1 MNLSFK
7 QIILHNFLSYRGVH
21 DLDFID
27 LGTGLHFLRG
37 QNQANPKLGANDSGK
52 STLFAALSWAI
63 FGKTPAGQKNID
75 VRPWTGEKN
84 TTVIVEFSIDKE
96 NHTIERSIGP
106 NFVKLDDEVVD
117 QDQIDRLLRLN
128 YEVFSQTVL
137 LGQGKPLFFDLEPR
151 AKMELFG
158 AVLDLERW
166 DEYSKKASDQTK
178 ELEQKH
184 LEFSS
189 DLRSTDIALG
199 NTTKTLEAVSHNAE
213 TWSDNRQARIED
225 GLKTIA
231 KDRKELK
238 RIQDIKDK
246 ADLDYDGASVQI
258 KLLQAETN
266 DIAKQ
271 MLDMARDAEI
281 VELKVMESKHTDL
294 MRTLKSFDREERCPT
309 CGQSIKRADFGKH
322 KKELHDKISDLER
335 KIASLKKTLDKTQTK
350 FDELQKTAIC
360 INKSLESF
368 QKQVTEAQSQIRISA
383 PDVAR
388 LETSIRSLNERIRQ
402 WKDETNPYHEQV
414 QQLKRQRTELSVR
427 VKNINKDLD
436 KIEIDIS
443 HSKFWIKGFKDI
455 KLYIIDEVMRELELT
470 TNSMLP
476 DFGLDD
482 WSVCYDI
489 EKETKSGTISRAI
502 NVEILSPNNKA
513 AVPWSS
519 WGGGVGQRLRIIS
532 ALALSQVLLNY
543 AGVNPNLEIL
553 DEQTRSLSSTGVR
566 DLCDYLAWRADN
578 LKKIIILVDHKVIE
592 SSQFQSIITAVK
604 DKNGSFIHA

>member
-1 MNLSFK
+1 M
-7 QIILHNFLSYRGVH
+7 SYRGDH
-21 DLDFID
+21 DLGFDD

-37 QNQANPKLGANDSGK
+37 QNQANPKLGANDCGK
-52 STLFAALSWAI
+52 STLFAALSWGI
-63 FGKTPAGQKNID
+63 YGKTPAGQKNID

-84 TTVIVEFSIDKE
+84 TTVIVEFSIDKTK
-96 NHTIERSIGP
+96 HAIERSIGP

-117 QDQIDRLLRLN
+117 QDEIDRLLRLN
-128 YEVFSQTVL
+128 YEIFSHTVL

-184 LEFSS
+184 LELSS

-225 GLKTIA
+225 GLKTVA

-266 DIAKQ
+266 TIAKQ

-281 VELKVMESKHTDL
+281 TELKVLESRQQDL
-294 MRTLKSFDREERCPT
+294 AKTLESLSREKRCPT
-309 CGQSIKRADFGKH
+309 CGQPIKQANIDQH
-322 KKELHDKISDLER
+322 KQELKDRVHALER
-335 KIASLKKTLDKTQTK
+335 QIAPIRKNLARTQAE
-350 FDELQKTAIC
+350 FDELGKSAAR
-360 INKSLESF
+360 INSSLESF
-368 QKQVTEAQSQIRISA
+368 QKKANEAQAQIRISV
-383 PDVAR
+383 PDAAR
-388 LETSIRSLNERIRQ
+388 LETSIRSLSERIRQ
-402 WKDETNPYHEQV
+402 WKDEANPYHEQV
-414 QQLKRQRTELSVR
+414 QQLKRQRTELSVK
-427 VKNINKDLD
+427 VKTINKDLD
-436 KIEIDIS
+436 KIETDIS
-443 HSKFWIKGFKDI
+443 HTKFWIKGFKDI
-455 KLYIIDEVMRELELT
+455 KLYIIDEVMHELELT

-482 WSVCYDI
+482 WEVSYDI
-489 EKETKSGTISRAI
+489 ERETKYGTISRAI
-502 NVEILSPNNKA
+502 NVAILSPNNKA

-543 AGVNPNLEIL
+543 AGVNPDLEIL
-553 DEQTRSLSSTGVR
+553 DEQTRHLSTPGVR

-578 LKKIIILVDHKVIE
+578 LGKCVFLVDHKAIE
-592 SSQFQSIITAVK
+592 SSAFASILTAVK
-604 DKNGSFIHA
+604 DDKGSYLKN